1 MEIQY
6 QIYHGN
12 RELEFCP
19 PHFVKTNTICTLES
33 RLWIYEKC
41 LGRFCFLNKSV
52 EIADFFNLNFLDSR
66 YPAFEDP
73 QEAVMY
79 ELTWS

>member
-6 QIYHGN
+6 QIWFGN

-19 PHFVKTNTICTLES
+19 PHFTKTNTLCTMES

-41 LGRFCFLNKSV
+41 LGRFCFLNKQLELGEWFINS
-52 EIADFFNLNFLDSR
+52 IDGK